1 MVYSSKSIYSR
12 KLKKVKEAYQ
22 NKHMDIAFYYIKD
35 IFNNHF
41 DYIDNFY
48 MELSKFN
55 YDKNILILIS
65 KLQEIE
71 NVNFNF
77 VINSLYMIYSSCY
90 LPSEDYEEEDD
101 YTASFEFERIFY
113 FYNNIMNK
121 VNDISLKY
129 LVDIALIVLSHDNSS
144 NVISNYVS
152 LGKLNQKEL
161 LNVSDSFYLNKSAS
175 LYPFFLHYFPE
186 IPLDN
191 YNSKILLSDNPK
203 LLYKY
208 ACEVEN
214 APIEK
219 LIDRV
224 IEIKSCKYI
233 HLFSRDFCKCL
244 DKLTD
249 AIIKYGTALDIYNFS
264 LDVRNVDINKIT
276 DKLIQVGD
284 VEFLIKYIT
293 NVRGVNIDKV
303 LNIIDHSIIIGTC
316 NYSILIA
323 LRSDKLAISQKV
335 VLLFQM
341 DSKSIIK
348 FLKNNK
354 YLNEYFKEIFNTK
367 YILLLRLYFL
377 NDLTIDDFFYFV
389 NHLEDEYKTDLLSFS
404 SVTNMINNSI
414 QLIDNDCDDYF
425 KIYKVRRQISC
436 IINQLSIDNNDYKN
450 IMELCYKKT
459 NILLANYII
468 ENNDSDDFDISIK
481 IKSKF

>member
-224 IEIKSCKYI
+224 IEIKNCKYI
-233 HLFSRDFCKCL
+233 HLFARDFCKCL

-249 AIIKYGTALDIYNFS
+249 AIIKYGTDLDIYNFS

-377 NDLTIDDFFYFV
+377 NDLTIDDFSYYV